1 MNLTIIEVNNR
12 TNYRRFSEKKIIEL
26 KENFF
31 KAINTLIV
39 IKELMVGISHLLR
52 NYETHQYLEK
62 TEDFWK

>member
-1 MNLTIIEVNNR
+1 MNLTIIEVYNR
-12 TNYRRFSEKKIIEL
+12 SNYRRFSEKKIIEL

-52 NYETHQYLEK
+52 NYETH
-62 TEDFWK
+62 